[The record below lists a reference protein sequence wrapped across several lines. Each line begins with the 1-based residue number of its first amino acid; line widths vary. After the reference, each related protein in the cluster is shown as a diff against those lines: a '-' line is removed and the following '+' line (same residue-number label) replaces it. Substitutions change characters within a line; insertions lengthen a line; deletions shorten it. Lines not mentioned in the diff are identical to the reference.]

1 MKLLIKLLLF
11 LIIFAIL
18 HFSYDIFGFSMLKI
32 FSGTDESVFSHLK
45 MAFWSYFFI
54 TLIDYFYSK
63 KRKVEFSFF
72 ISLLI
77 NNIIPWFI
85 VIIWYIV
92 PAIYGKIH
100 SDFIEILWAFVVL
113 IVVGA
118 GSIII
123 EKNLVSAK
131 ITTITKIFILSFF
144 LISIFF
150 YTYFTFF
157 KPWIDLF
164 ENP

>member
-18 HFSYDIFGFSMLKI
+18 HFSYDIFGFSILKI

-45 MAFWSYFFI
+45 MAFWSYFFVI
-54 TLIDYFYSK
+54 LIDYFYSK
-63 KRKVEFSFF
+63 KTKVEFSFF

-85 VIIWYIV
+85 VLIWYIV
-92 PAIYGKIH
+92 PALYGKIH
-100 SDFIEILWAFVVL
+100 SDLMEILWAFAVL
-113 IVVGA
+113 IVVGF

-123 EKNLVSAK
+123 EKNLNPIK
-131 ITTITKIFILSFF
+131 IKTITKIFILF
-144 LISIFF
+144 LSIISVFF

-157 KPWIDLF
+157 KLWIELF